1 MRCDRRHMRLYAVT
15 DRAWLGSRTLCEQVE
30 AALKG
35 GVTCV
40 QLREKELEEA
50 AFLQEARE
58 LSALCRRYGVPFLV
72 NDHVDIALASGADG
86 VHVGQEDM
94 DPAQVRLWAGKDM
107 LLGVSVHTVEE
118 AREAVRKGADYLGVG
133 AMFPTGTKADAER
146 VPRQILR
153 DICAAVDVPV
163 VAIGGLNRESIPR
176 LSGSGVDGV
185 ALVSAIFSAE
195 DIEGACRELLAL
207 SERLAEPL
215 HGGQSQGS
223 GKEKAR

>member
-72 NDHVDIALASGADG
+72 NDNVDIALASGADG

-94 DPAQVRLWAGKDM
+94 DPAQVRLRAGKDM

>member
-15 DRAWLGSRTLCEQVE
+15 DRAWLGARTLCEQV
-30 AALKG
+30 
-35 GVTCV
+35 
-40 QLREKELEEA
+40 REKELEEA

-72 NDHVDIALASGADG
+72 NDNVDIALASGADG

-94 DPAQVRLWAGKDM
+94 DPAQVRLRAGKDM

-146 VPRQILR
+146 VPRQVLR
-153 DICAAVDVPV
+153 NICAAVDVPV